1 MSTDTMPEWLA
12 DTRING
18 AHRRFFVCRLGQ
30 SGSTWFAKL
39 LNSHPEVFCSHERIL
54 GNIHPQTGVSM
65 EDQHR
70 LIQWYASDTQHE
82 TYKAVG
88 DIGSLDLFLA
98 VSLPRD
104 IFQIG
109 MLMRHPLN
117 QIHTRMNV
125 IHHDPSELVI
135 DDKRL
140 ATEFYI
146 KRDLGIDASKH
157 SELDRYFLVNTW
169 FWHRQFE
176 RAREMD
182 TVIQVERLNEVEY
195 AQQVLQDLTG
205 VHYESALLERALAK
219 RENARAKKVASTKE
233 AFDQFTPQQQ
243 EWYRFMVN
251 DLAEEFGYS
260 I

>member
-12 DTRING
+12 DTPING
-18 AHRRFFVCRLGQ
+18 THRRFFLCRLGQ

-39 LNSHPEVFCSHERIL
+39 LNSHPDVFCSHERIL
-54 GNIHPQTGVSM
+54 SKIHPKTAASLD
-65 EDQHR
+65 DQYH
-70 LIQWYASDTQHE
+70 LIQWYAFDSQHE
-82 TYKAVG
+82 TYQAVG

-98 VSLPRD
+98 ISLPRD
-104 IFQIG
+104 IFRIG
-109 MLMRHPLN
+109 MLMRHPIN

-125 IHHDPSELVI
+125 IDHDPSELKI

-146 KRDLGIDASKH
+146 KRDMGINASKYDPV
-157 SELDRYFLVNTW
+157 DRYFLVNTW
-169 FWHRQFE
+169 FWRRQFE
-176 RAREMD
+176 RAREVD
-182 TVIQVERLNEVEY
+182 CVIQVEKLNDVEY
-195 AQQVLQDLTG
+195 AQKALLDLTG
-205 VHYESALLERALAK
+205 VEYDEALLERALAK
-219 RENARAKKVASTKE
+219 RENARARKVETTQE
-233 AFDQFTPQQQ
+233 AFDQLTPQQQ